1 MQTADEKYED
11 LWSGLESEF
20 EETEPS
26 PLNLD
31 LSRVPNRQRTIG
43 VANLQSLFS
52 GFYPAFILCMVAILL
67 GVKGGTPG
75 FAVIG
80 TCLLALPLSAIFSVV
95 LRGPRRHLGYY
106 LFTALAV
113 GGSTELFLVLSEW
126 TFAQVFDPPV
136 ERATFVTSLQNGME
150 RFFSFSHW
158 GIYLLLGLGVSYV
171 VKHAQH
177 RAPWMDYPPAGG
189 ARKSLAV
196 VLLATPLL
204 LPLICLITGTIMESR
219 VRWYQWSVHDS
230 PEVYQSEYLTA
241 FPEVDSE
248 WSRVYKDWIRSTS
261 GETDQDLLLNTSAP
275 ELNKVERSYLAIAAS
290 AEPRLGWTGNHR
302 ELLESLLLTRR
313 KELEHPYQVADAIL
327 QAAMVHHSFGGD
339 DPALLSQWQFFLE
352 ELRKANLEPSDARR
366 LLHRIEQYD
375 LKARAPWREADDY
388 VAVLATIRSP
398 YGTGIDP
405 EPMKLFGVPFNN
417 SPEQLYFSHHV
428 RYVTDGWLA
437 LRRDWYSQ
445 TPEEQIA
452 EIRKQ
457 RGSQDQVLSWMSAR
471 CFEYEM
477 QPLWRAAAVITACKI
492 HKLEN
497 GVWPQSLSEVSSLLW
512 FLARDPESWKEP
524 APTEFVV
531 TPSAEGLTIQ
541 DKVSGRSW
549 SLK

>member
-1 MQTADEKYED
+1 
-11 LWSGLESEF
+11 
-20 EETEPS
+20 
-26 PLNLD
+26 
-31 LSRVPNRQRTIG
+31 
-43 VANLQSLFS
+43 
-52 GFYPAFILCMVAILL
+52 
-67 GVKGGTPG
+67 
-75 FAVIG
+75 
-80 TCLLALPLSAIFSVV
+80 
-95 LRGPRRHLGYY
+95 
-106 LFTALAV
+106 
-113 GGSTELFLVLSEW
+113 
-126 TFAQVFDPPV
+126 
-136 ERATFVTSLQNGME
+136 
-150 RFFSFSHW
+150 
-158 GIYLLLGLGVSYV
+158 
-171 VKHAQH
+171 
-177 RAPWMDYPPAGG
+177 
-189 ARKSLAV
+189 
-196 VLLATPLL
+196 
-204 LPLICLITGTIMESR
+204 MESR
-219 VRWYQWSVHDS
+219 VRWYQWSVRDS
-230 PEVYQSEYLTA
+230 PEVFQSEYLTA

-375 LKARAPWREADDY
+375 LKARSPWREADDY

-445 TPEEQIA
+445 S
-452 EIRKQ
+452 R
-457 RGSQDQVLSWMSAR
+457 
-471 CFEYEM
+471 
-477 QPLWRAAAVITACKI
+477 
-492 HKLEN
+492 
-497 GVWPQSLSEVSSLLW
+497 
-512 FLARDPESWKEP
+512 
-524 APTEFVV
+524 
-531 TPSAEGLTIQ
+531 
-541 DKVSGRSW
+541 
-549 SLK
+549 